1 VRIEAEKDEL
11 TSQLGEVQR
20 KLIEMEAETGPARA
34 SALLYGLGFDDED
47 QKKPTRAFSGGWR
60 MRLALAR
67 ALFVKPDLLMLDEPS
82 NMLGRLRPCLR
93 RVCQTDDC
101 LKFRFERHCMAGR
114 LPAIVG
120 GNHSRSVSQNQ
131 YLGGS
136 SPHLRPLQITRP
148 SVPRRRRD
156 RYRAP
161 AQPASRLLQG

>member
-1 VRIEAEKDEL
+1 M

-82 NMLGRLRPCLR
+82 NMLGEWLRSAAEREADNFNSIRL
-93 RVCQTDDC
+93 
-101 LKFRFERHCMAGR
+101 ERHRVAGR
-114 LPAIVG
+114 LFAVLG
-120 GNHSRSVSQNQ
+120 GNTSCRVSSASSVTQSF
-131 YLGGS
+131 LF
-136 SPHLRPLQITRP
+136 
-148 SVPRRRRD
+148 
-156 RYRAP
+156 
-161 AQPASRLLQG
+161 